1 MSVCY
6 VDTIYFWLVYSD
18 KLSAEIIIYLGRI
31 LHWISIKYDRYYFR
45 FIYAL
50 HDLPESHFEMEA
62 NWFQMNF

>member
-1 MSVCY
+1 MLIQFLMSLFRQIVRGNHNLPRK
-6 VDTIYFWLVYSD
+6 DPALDINQIWSLYFC
-18 KLSAEIIIYLGRI
+18 
-31 LHWISIKYDRYYFR
+31 